1 MSQMRRT
8 LPFATPPQLVILD
21 FDGVVAD
28 SELLSNTLLAE
39 FLSSE
44 GLPTTVEQAMARY
57 MGRRWADNQAR
68 IRADFDR
75 PLDDGFFD
83 RYHAFVG
90 PRMRSDVIAVPHVVS
105 FIAANREHRFCVAS
119 SSSPG
124 WLDHGTDKFG
134 LRPHL
139 GANLFSATAVA
150 RGKPAPDIFLHAAN
164 QMGIEPHECVVI
176 EDSPAGIEGAV
187 AAGMVALGFLGGAH
201 VDDGFGARLTAAGA
215 AGLASNYR
223 EVAHAIGMRAPAQPD
238 QG

>member
-1 MSQMRRT
+1 MTPTRRT
-8 LPFATPPQLVILD
+8 LPLATPPQLVILD

-39 FLSSE
+39 FLTSE
-44 GLPTTVEQAMARY
+44 GLPTSVEQAMARY
-57 MGRRWADNQAR
+57 MGRRWTDNQAR
-68 IRADFDR
+68 IREDFGR
-75 PLDDGFFD
+75 PLDGEFFD

-90 PRMRSDVIAVPHVVS
+90 PRMRSDVTAVPHVVS
-105 FIAANREHRFCVAS
+105 FIAANEDRRFCVAS

-134 LRPHL
+134 LRAHL

-150 RGKPAPDIFLHAAN
+150 RGKPAPDIFLHAA
-164 QMGIEPHECVVI
+164 QRMGIDPQDCVVI

-201 VDDGFGARLTAAGA
+201 VDDGFGERLTAAGA
-215 AGLASNYR
+215 AGLASTYH
-223 EVAHAIGMRAPAQPD
+223 EVAAAIGLRAPAPAR
-238 QG
+238 